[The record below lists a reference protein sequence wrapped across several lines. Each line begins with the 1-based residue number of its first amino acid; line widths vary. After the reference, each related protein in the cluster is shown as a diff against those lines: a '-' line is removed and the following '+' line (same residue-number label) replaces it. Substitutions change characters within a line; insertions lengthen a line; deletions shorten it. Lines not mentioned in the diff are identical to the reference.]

1 MNVYEIDIWCS
12 VKNDGKFSHNARRTV
27 LVHALNEERARK
39 KITLSPAI
47 KLGMGGQ
54 STVEASKETIYS
66 VRKTGAVKKQMFYV
80 YSDGRNPR
88 PVKG

>member
-1 MNVYEIDIWCS
+1 MNVYEITIWRSC
-12 VKNDGKFSHNARRTV
+12 KHDGVFSHNASRLE

-39 KITLSPAI
+39 KITLSTAR
-47 KLGMGGQ
+47 KYEADGQ
-54 STVEASKETIYS
+54 YTIETSGEFIYS
-66 VRKTGAVKKQMFYV
+66 VRKTGTVKKQIFYV